1 MNEANILVAPRE
13 LKDQVERASRVLG
26 CEASVAD
33 RLAEDVTFCEINYGQ
48 GISSWL
54 QIATLDPIALGEVL
68 RSSLRLRLPTGTES
82 LDVHFDPPVLFVLL
96 ALTLHNQESCGVTWS
111 CDTEMTCGGSP
122 VASVHLRSDAS
133 PSPLTNKK
141 TVDALSTGL
150 KVSLPEWEQLNE
162 IASQFLMS
170 EEVLDAS

>member
-1 MNEANILVAPRE
+1 MNKASILVAPRE
-13 LKDQVERASRVLG
+13 LKDQVERANRVLG

-54 QIATLDPIALGEVL
+54 EITALDSEALDEVL
-68 RSSLRLRLPTGTES
+68 GSSLRLSLPTNTES
-82 LDVHFDPPVLFVLL
+82 VEVHFDSPVLFLLL
-96 ALTLHNQESCGVTWS
+96 ARTLHNQENFGITWCCDSEVTS
-111 CDTEMTCGGSP
+111 GHSP
-122 VASVHLRSDAS
+122 VVSVSLKSNTSLS
-133 PSPLTNKK
+133 PSRNQK

-150 KVSLPEWEQLNE
+150 KVSLHEWNQLNE

>member
-1 MNEANILVAPRE
+1 MNKANILVAPRE

-68 RSSLRLRLPTGTES
+68 RSSLRLRLPTGTKS

-96 ALTLHNQESCGVTWS
+96 ALTLHNQESCGITWCRQS
-111 CDTEMTCGGSP
+111 HFYSRSLSGKLCSKKHKSP
-122 VASVHLRSDAS
+122 NHFMARYLYC
-133 PSPLTNKK
+133 T
-141 TVDALSTGL
+141 
-150 KVSLPEWEQLNE
+150 
-162 IASQFLMS
+162 
-170 EEVLDAS
+170 